1 MSNVASFT
9 DVTVRRGKQDVLKDV
24 SLELPAGKIIG
35 LLGPSGA
42 GKSTIMRALV
52 GVQSRVSGTV
62 TVLGAPAGSASLATR
77 VAYST
82 QASSVFDE
90 LTVVQNLDFARKMLG
105 APASDIE
112 RVLAEVGLTDFAKAK
127 VGNLSGGQRNRVSLG
142 MAMLGSPELLILDE
156 PTVGLDPVLRSEIW
170 AIFRTL
176 ADSGKTLL
184 VSSHV
189 MDEAERCDQL
199 VFVRDGRVIAND
211 SLANLLMRT
220 NATSAESAFLV
231 LAGAKEVAS

>member
-9 DVTVRRGKQDVLKDV
+9 GVTVKRGKQTVLRDVNLD
-24 SLELPAGKIIG
+24 LPSGKIIG

-52 GVQSRVSGTV
+52 GVQSKVTGEVS
-62 TVLGAPAGSASLATR
+62 VLGQPAGSANLATR

-82 QASSVFDE
+82 QASSVFDD
-90 LTVVQNLDFARKMLG
+90 LNVTQNLDFARKMIG
-105 APASDIE
+105 APASDIT
-112 RVLAEVGLTDFAKAK
+112 RVLAEVGLTGFAKAK
-127 VGNLSGGQRNRVSLG
+127 VGNLSGGQRNRVSL
-142 MAMLGSPELLILDE
+142 AMSMVGSPELLILDE

-170 AIFRTL
+170 TIFRNL
-176 ADSGKTLL
+176 ANSGKTLL

-199 VFVRDGRVIAND
+199 VFVRDGQVIAND
-211 SLANLLMRT
+211 SLANILMAT
-220 NATSAESAFLV
+220 SSTSAEGAFLV
-231 LAGAKEVAS
+231 LAKSQVQA

>member
-1 MSNVASFT
+1 MSNVATFT
-9 DVTVRRGKQDVLKDV
+9 EVTVRRGKQTVLRNV
-24 SLELPAGKIIG
+24 TLTLPAGKIIG

-52 GVQSRVSGTV
+52 GVQSKVAGAV
-62 TVLGAPAGSASLATR
+62 TVLGQPAGAASLATR

-82 QASSVFDE
+82 QASSVFDD
-90 LTVVQNLDFARKMLG
+90 LTVAQNLDFAQKMVG
-105 APASDIE
+105 APSSDIN
-112 RVLAEVGLTDFAKAK
+112 RVLGEVGLSAFAKAK
-127 VGNLSGGQRNRVSLG
+127 VGNLSGGQRNRVSLA
-142 MAMLGSPELLILDE
+142 MAMVGSPDLLILDE
-156 PTVGLDPVLRSEIW
+156 PTVGLDPVLRAEIW
-170 AIFRTL
+170 AIFRSL

-211 SLANLLMRT
+211 TLPNILLAT
-220 NATSAESAFLV
+220 NSTSAENAFLA
-231 LAGAKEVAS
+231 LASKEVAA